1 MQGKVSESGGSAGK
15 RYQPGVQQLR
25 SYRRE
30 AKGAV
35 LLPELRISDRR
46 KDEHG
51 AKCKEA
57 RHGRLEGREGCP
69 AEIIS
74 RALKI
79 IRMAAWMSSGSA
91 YVPGFYRKDRAAYS

>member
-1 MQGKVSESGGSAGK
+1 MQGKFSESSGSAGK
-15 RYQPGVQQLR
+15 GYQPGVQHLR

-35 LLPELRISDRR
+35 SLSELRISDRR

-69 AEIIS
+69 AEILAE
-74 RALKI
+74 R
-79 IRMAAWMSSGSA
+79 
-91 YVPGFYRKDRAAYS
+91 